1 MAKRKRG
8 GVKAAASRVPL
19 GTEHNTEPNQGAGS
33 GAAQVDASPFLRSY
47 SRLNVLMS
55 AGLLVCQPLWAQTT
69 ANLPVNALPVR
80 AADWAQRGA
89 QGASYSVSGNNALV
103 QTHSP
108 ATILHWNSMD
118 VGRNASLR
126 FQMDK
131 ATDRVLN
138 KVDSGAILGRTTI
151 DGILKSNGQVY
162 IYNANGIVFG
172 QNATVDVNT
181 LVASSL
187 KIDDQRFMD
196 GILSPSVA
204 ANLAMD
210 AQLGRLPGAVVVEG
224 SASGSVVQRAAL
236 TVAQNGLILLAAP
249 TVQNNGQLSAPD
261 GQVVLAAG
269 TRVFLAA
276 PTSNAM
282 RGLLVEVNSDDL
294 SKLADLA
301 AGFTPQASNT
311 GTVAVQKGNATLV
324 GLSVNQSG
332 LVSATTSVSLNG
344 SIYLKAQDGA
354 QKNSTTEA
362 ARATVGGTL
371 VLGQDS
377 QTLVLPDLA
386 DTATAQTVPVF
397 KPSQVSL
404 SGSQITLEKNAAVV
418 APGGD
423 VTVTARARP
432 AEVAANPNAS
442 LIHMQEGSVIDVSGT
457 TGVELDMASNVISAE
472 LRGGEL
478 ADNLLL
484 RNSALR
490 GKTVRMDV
498 RKVKDGIA
506 VANITGYVGQVGRTV
521 GEFTATGG
529 NVTLSSEGS
538 VKLDQGSAINVSG
551 GWVDYQ
557 AGHVNTTKL
566 TLGGKLYDIETAPA
580 NLAYDGMVNLADS
593 SANYEAGYR
602 EGKSAGTVQLL
613 APGLQLG
620 GTLKGQVT
628 TGIYQR
634 NLAAADAPKGGQ
646 LVVGQADVQGE
657 MALKSPVLLG
667 AASAGNSTDGSLHL
681 GVQQLTQQ
689 GFSRFTVNTGGSLGM
704 DTALDLPAVTQL
716 SLNAA
721 GDVTLAGHFT
731 SVGGSLSARSTLG
744 TVRVADG
751 VQMDVAGRWQNDVL
765 AAQPHLNADGVADAS
780 YVIKGGSVSLQAN
793 EVEVGNGVRVDVSG
807 GAWMDKSG
815 KVTAGDGGAIAF
827 RATPLLDSLDAHL
840 RLGQNISFLG
850 YGVKKGGSL
859 SLTGRHVRIGG
870 DAASAQAA
878 QAQGDLALT
887 ADQLASG
894 GFASRSVTALGN
906 LTVAQGTQ
914 LNPSAQNW
922 LLSDTAS
929 QQASGRMG
937 RVATPTLLPLASTQ
951 LPTRS
956 TAASLSLRASGLGL
970 PGEQLGVLT
979 VERGASIQ
987 MDTGASVTLAA
998 DRQVRVD
1005 GTVTAHAGQISMLL
1019 VPDATSPPD
1028 ASRSLWLGSH
1038 GKLDASGS
1046 TERVL
1051 VDANGLASGEVL
1063 DGGTVRM
1070 GRLSGT
1076 TLEAAVGAV
1085 VLEQGSVVDVS
1096 GAHTS
1101 AAVRLKVGGTTL
1113 APQVLASGAGSID
1126 IRAREG
1132 VLLAGDLQGQAGSAR
1147 ARGGSLNVVLDREN
1161 NPGAAGYSSAD
1172 RVLTVVSDFSD
1183 AASQALLAQV
1193 GQAGQQPTGQA
1204 VPALQAQGRV
1214 SAAAIQAGGFTRL
1227 GLKSQ
1232 NKLALAD
1239 GVNLHMGSSLSL
1251 DAPELVAATAGAK
1264 AQLSAAYVSLG
1275 NTDVR
1280 YQDNVI
1286 DKVVQASDGTGSL
1299 TVLATTLDLTGHSV
1313 TQGFGDVKLSAQQD
1327 LRVNGVVGQEG
1338 TDVFHATGSFQTG
1351 RKLTFKAAAVYPS
1364 TLTEFDVG
1372 LTGSDTR
1379 LTLERAADVAG
1390 PVLSAGGDLTLRA
1403 DHIVQGGKLLAPQ
1416 GRLALLA
1423 NQSITYARDSLT
1435 SVAGSGTVPLGTV
1448 TNGTDWTY
1456 ALGNGQSVIVT
1467 VDRQPDASLGER
1479 NLPTKEIV
1487 SSAPVVRQ
1495 EKNAT
1500 LDLSGGGQLQA
1511 YEFTP
1516 GPGGSSDILAA
1527 SGVFA
1532 VLPSYGGAVAPRDL
1546 QNGSDGLA
1554 VGDQVYLSGIPGLPA
1569 GTYTLLPGHYAL
1581 QPGAFAVQVTAGLR
1595 DMRAADNTQNLD
1607 GSYTVA
1613 GYRSSSTDGRG
1624 DTRTSGF
1631 RVMPSDVV
1639 KNSSEFK
1646 LYDAD
1651 TFFSAQSDRLGVTDA
1666 ALARD
1671 AGQVSFAVEQVLSLQ
1686 GQTLLSAK
1694 NGKKGKAD
1702 VSAPRIEVVA
1712 QSGTDTGNY
1721 VSVSADELVA
1731 LNADSLL
1738 LGGTRTAST
1747 SGSEATVLN
1756 VGADVVRINNNAAH
1770 ALVGSEIILAA
1781 KNAVELSAQSSVV
1794 ASGTVDHKVQPLVV
1808 NNGAAGDDG
1817 ALLRVSAGAAASV
1830 VRKNVLGKAGRL
1842 DVAAGADV
1850 RASGSTW
1857 LDATQAMRLD
1867 APLKLAQGSALGVSA
1882 PSISLGNTAVAPGV
1896 LGFNATAL
1904 SGFSNLTDL
1913 QLNSYGQLNVY
1924 GPVTLG
1930 STGLNTLGLSAKSV
1944 VGHGGN
1950 LDVLAKTVT
1959 LQGTSG
1965 TTATAAAGTN
1975 RMTVQANKI
1984 QLGDGTVRV
1993 QGFADVN
2000 LVAATDVV
2008 GTGADGQLLVDGALN
2023 VKASRI
2029 TTTDGASQRL
2039 AATGRVVLQP
2049 GTGTASTQVL
2059 GLGGQLRVEGD
2070 HVQVDTTL
2078 SARAGQIQV
2087 VGQRGVTIGSG
2098 TLDAQGV
2105 SMAFG
2110 SGVAYAPAGKIVLDG
2125 GAGNVVVGA
2134 AAVLDVSATGADA
2147 GSLTVRA
2154 HGADTSTFELQGQI
2168 KASATALGS
2177 TAAQPEQGQLV
2188 LDVSRMQGGNAFDAL
2203 NNKFNQAGLTGSR
2216 HIRVRQG
2223 DLALGASGVIKAQNI
2238 QLSTDN
2244 GQLRVAGTLDASGA
2258 KGGRI
2263 ELYAAQADDADN
2275 GGALVLASG
2284 ARLLAQATT
2293 VASSAAGSAGDGG
2306 RVVLGV
2312 ASANGAEPSSVD
2324 GGSSLRVQAGT
2335 QIDVSGAG
2343 RGQGGTVVFRAPR
2356 VEGGAD
2362 VAVAELKANIT
2373 GSRST
2378 TLEGV
2383 KVYTAQTI
2391 SEQPDTDTNLDAG
2404 LTGRMAVDAGNFM
2417 RSAASM
2423 QNRLGRADI
2432 QLSTGVEVRSDADL
2446 TVSVNEQAFAQQ
2458 DRGWNLNT
2466 WRFGDQAGTLS
2477 LRAGG
2482 HLDIKGSISDGF
2494 VRGTSSSA
2502 LPNWTQDTSAQSWSY
2517 RLVGGADLAAA
2528 NPLATVASASA
2539 GDVRVTFARNPTDD
2553 DAAVA
2558 LVRTGTGQIDVA
2570 AGRDVVLGR
2579 VTLADPDGDTTLD
2592 THFGAA
2598 IYTAGRAAELP
2609 TDFSAPVNNSNGLYG
2624 ARTATAAAFGT
2635 EGGAIRITAQ
2645 RDVVGAP
2652 VAQLVNNWL
2661 FRQGRSVLDSNGNR
2675 VFETVKDGNTTRT
2688 LNTAWWARA
2697 DYLGTGI
2704 ATLGGGDV
2712 AVSAVT
2718 GSVRD
2723 LIASVAT
2730 NAYLPGST
2738 ADADKLT
2745 EQGGGD
2751 LSVNAGQDVLGGQ
2764 FYVQKGGAKVHAD
2777 GSIGAGSL
2785 KVFDVM
2791 APVQLDDE
2799 GNEVAV
2805 YTAMRPVFALGDAS
2819 LNVSAGKNLGLEA
2832 IYNPTLARQSVSNV
2846 DGGVNPDSA
2855 FLTAVNDS
2863 TNNYRRQ
2870 YAQYSGFS
2878 TYGANSVVRLTAVG
2892 GDLQLTNNGLLL
2904 ANTST
2909 SMPSYDESG
2918 QKLGAAYVLAPST
2931 VQAVAMGGSV
2941 TLDQGMGLAPA
2952 ANGQLELLAKE
2963 SVNLPSV
2970 GPLYTGVVMLDSD
2983 PAAISSPVAPTL
2995 MRTENWDVLRGTR
3008 NNTLAAHVSGQL
3020 HAGDN
3025 TPVRLIALNG
3035 DVAVTDPASSDQSLP
3050 QAVLTLPKKA
3060 EIIAG
3065 RDVRNLGFAIQH
3077 NSATDQTLVQAGR
3090 DIIDAT
3096 DPDKENP
3103 VKHVVTGAGLLSLV
3117 AGRDLDLGNSKG
3129 VVTRGNL
3136 DNAYLPEGGASV
3148 MAIAGSEMPAAYKGA
3163 TPEKI
3168 LASNKKLFVELV
3180 ETANKSTLDDFDALI
3195 AKTFPKDKVRA
3206 GDIKVYGS
3214 QFKTEQGGSLDLFTP
3229 GGSVAAGLVSIPFYL
3244 QSKSP
3249 AENGIFTVRGGDI
3262 RSLVGQ
3268 NFVVNQGRVF
3278 TLGGGDITLV
3288 SQYGNI
3294 DAGRGTKTASSTPPP
3309 LLTTDASGNT
3319 KIDIS
3324 GSISGSG
3331 IATLRTSK
3339 KQAAS
3344 NVVAIAPRGIFD
3356 AGDGGVR
3363 STGTVVINASVVLNA
3378 GNISA
3383 GGGVSGAGFVGT
3395 GGAAVTAPASSAS
3408 TDNQDLG
3415 QQALAAT
3422 ADQLSL
3428 SVDVIGFGEAADEE
3442 AGDDEEKKKKRQ
3454 SRSKTP

>member
-1 MAKRKRG
+1 MAKRKRSG
-8 GVKAAASRVPL
+8 GQWADSGSGSTAGTNNHLSGKGGHASRLPRTWSSL
-19 GTEHNTEPNQGAGS
+19 
-33 GAAQVDASPFLRSY
+33 D
-47 SRLNVLMS
+47 VLMA
-55 AGLLVCQPLWAQTT
+55 AGLLACNPLLAQTT
-69 ANLPVNALPVR
+69 ANLPANALPVR

-89 QGASYSVSGNNALV
+89 QGATYSVNGSNALV
-103 QTHSP
+103 QTHNP
-108 ATILHWNSMD
+108 ATILHWSSMD
-118 VGRNASLR
+118 VGRTASLR
-126 FQMDK
+126 FQMDN

-151 DGILKSNGQVY
+151 DGMLRSNGQVY
-162 IYNANGIVFG
+162 IYNPNGIVFG
-172 QNATVDVNT
+172 QNATVNVNA

-196 GILSPSVA
+196 GLLSPSVA

-210 AQLGRLPGAVVVEG
+210 GQLGRLPGAVVVEG

-236 TVAQNGLILLAAP
+236 TVAKNGLILLAAP
-249 TVQNNGQLSAPD
+249 SVQNNGQLSAPD

-282 RGLLVEVNSDDL
+282 RGLLVEVNSEDL
-294 SKLADLA
+294 TKLADLA
-301 AGFTPQASNT
+301 AGFTPQATNT
-311 GTVAVQKGNATLV
+311 GTVEVQKGNATLV
-324 GLSVNQSG
+324 GLSVNQNG

-371 VLGQDS
+371 VLGQGS

-386 DTATAQTVPVF
+386 DTATAQTVPLF

-423 VTVTARARP
+423 VTVTARAKP
-432 AEVAANPNAS
+432 AETAATPNAS
-442 LIHMQEGSVIDVSGT
+442 LIHMQEGSSIDVSGT
-457 TGVELDMASNVISAE
+457 TGVELDMASNVITAE

-490 GKTVRMDV
+490 GETVRMDV
-498 RKVKDGIA
+498 RKAKDGIA
-506 VANITGYVGQVGRTV
+506 VANITGYVSQVGHTV

-529 NVTLSSEGS
+529 NVTLTSEGS

-593 SANYEAGYR
+593 STNYEAGYR

-613 APGLQLG
+613 TPGLQLG
-620 GTLKGQVT
+620 GELKGQVT

-634 NLAAADAPKGGQ
+634 NLAASDAPKGGQ
-646 LVVGQADVQGE
+646 LVLGNADVQGE
-657 MALKSPVLLG
+657 MALKSPVLLS
-667 AASAGNSTDGSLHL
+667 AANAGNSADGSLHL
-681 GVQQLTQQ
+681 GVQQLAQQ
-689 GFSRFTVNTGGSLGM
+689 GFSRFTVNTGGTLGM

-716 SLNAA
+716 SLNAKD
-721 GDVTLAGHFT
+721 DVTLAGNFT
-731 SVGGSLSARSTLG
+731 SAGGSLGARSVLG
-744 TVRVADG
+744 TVSVADG
-751 VQMDVAGRWQNDVL
+751 VQLDVAGRWQNDVP
-765 AAQPHLNADGVADAS
+765 AARPHLNANGVADGA
-780 YVIKGGSVSLQAN
+780 YVIKGGSISLQAN
-793 EVEVGNGVRVDVSG
+793 EVAVGNSVRMDVSG

-815 KVTAGDGGAIAF
+815 KVTAGDGGSVAL

-840 RLGQNISFLG
+840 QLGQNVTFLG

-887 ADQLASG
+887 ADQLAAG

-914 LNPSAQNW
+914 LNPTAQNW
-922 LLSDTAS
+922 LVSETAS

-937 RVATPTLLPLASTQ
+937 SVATPTLLPLASTL
-951 LPTRS
+951 LPAR

-970 PGEQLGVLT
+970 PGEQLGVLS

-987 MDTGASVTLAA
+987 MDPGASVTLAA
-998 DRQVRVD
+998 DRQVLVD
-1005 GTVTAHAGQISMLL
+1005 GTVTAHGGQISMLL
-1019 VPDATSPPD
+1019 TPDATSQVD
-1028 ASRSLWLGSH
+1028 ANRSLWLGSH
-1038 GKLDASGS
+1038 GKLDVSGS

-1051 VDANGLASGEVL
+1051 LDANGLASGEVL

-1070 GRLSGT
+1070 GRLNGT

-1085 VLEQGSVVDVS
+1085 VLAQGSVVDVS
-1096 GAHTS
+1096 GTHTS
-1101 AAVRLKVGGTTL
+1101 AALRIKSGATTL
-1113 APQVLASGAGSID
+1113 APQVLASGAGTID

-1132 VLLAGDLQGQAGSAR
+1132 VLLAGELKGQAGSAS
-1147 ARGGSLNVVLDREN
+1147 ARGGSLNVVLDRED
-1161 NPGAAGYSSAD
+1161 NPGAQGYSTAD

-1183 AASQALLAQV
+1183 AQSQALLAQV
-1193 GQAGQQPTGQA
+1193 AQQQPGQA
-1204 VPALQAQGRV
+1204 VSALLAQGRV
-1214 SAAAIQAGGFTRL
+1214 SAAAVQAGGFTRL

-1239 GVNLHMGSSLSL
+1239 GVDLHMGSSLSL

-1264 AQLSAAYVSLG
+1264 ARLSAAYVSLG
-1275 NTDVR
+1275 NTDAR
-1280 YQDNVI
+1280 YQDNVAG
-1286 DKVVQASDGTGSL
+1286 KVVQASDGTGSL
-1299 TVLATTLDLTGHSV
+1299 TVSATTVDLTGHSV
-1313 TQGFGDVKLSAQQD
+1313 TQGFGDVKLSASQD
-1327 LRVNGVVGQEG
+1327 IRLNGVAGQEG
-1338 TDVFHATGSFQTG
+1338 TEAFHATGSFQTG
-1351 RKLTFKAAAVYPS
+1351 HQLTLKAAAVYPS
-1364 TLTEFDVG
+1364 TLTEFNVG

-1379 LTLERAADVAG
+1379 LALERAGDVVG

-1403 DHIVQGGKLLAPQ
+1403 DHIVQGGNLMAPQ

-1423 NQSITYARDSLT
+1423 NQDLTYASGSLT
-1435 SVAGSGTVPLGTV
+1435 SVAGSGTVPMGTV

-1456 ALGNGQSVIVT
+1456 ALGNGQSVTVT
-1467 VDRQPDASLGER
+1467 VDRKADESLGER

-1495 EKNAT
+1495 QTGAT

-1532 VLPSYGGAVAPRDL
+1532 VVPSYGAAVAPRDL
-1546 QNGSDGLA
+1546 QNGTAGLG

-1581 QPGAFAVQVTAGLR
+1581 LPGVFAVQATSGQR
-1595 DMRAADNTQNLD
+1595 DMRAADNTRNLD
-1607 GSYTVA
+1607 GSYTVS
-1613 GYRSSSTDGRG
+1613 GYRTSSTDGRG

-1631 RVMPSDVV
+1631 RIIPSDVV

-1651 TFFSAQSDRLGVTDA
+1651 TFFSAQSDRLGVADPG
-1666 ALARD
+1666 LARD
-1671 AGQVSFAVEQVLSLQ
+1671 AGQVTFTVEQVLSLE
-1686 GQTLLSAK
+1686 GHTLLSASK
-1694 NGKKGKAD
+1694 GKKGKAN

-1712 QSGTDTGNY
+1712 QPGTDTGNH
-1721 VSVSADELVA
+1721 VSVSADQLVA

-1738 LGGTRTAST
+1738 LGGTRTV
-1747 SGSEATVLN
+1747 GNEGTVLN
-1756 VGADVVRINNNAAH
+1756 VGAEVVRVNNNAAH
-1770 ALVGSEIILAA
+1770 ALKGSEIILAA
-1781 KNAVELSAQSSVV
+1781 RNAVEVSAQSSVV
-1794 ASGTVDHKVQPLVV
+1794 ASGTVDHTVQPLLVQ
-1808 NNGAAGDDG
+1808 GATASDGDG
-1817 ALLRVSAGAAASV
+1817 ALLRVSAGAAATV
-1830 VRKNVLGKAGRL
+1830 VRNNVQGQSGRL

-1857 LDATQAMRLD
+1857 LDATQAMRLN
-1867 APLKLAQGSALGVSA
+1867 APLKLAKGSALGVSA
-1882 PSISLGNTAVAPGV
+1882 PSISLGNTAVTPGV
-1896 LGFNATAL
+1896 LGFDATAL

-1913 QLNSYGQLNVY
+1913 QLSSYGQLDVY
-1924 GPVTLG
+1924 GSVTLG
-1930 STGLNTLGLSAKSV
+1930 SSGLNLLGLSAKSV

-1950 LDVLAKTVT
+1950 LDVAAKTVA
-1959 LQGTSG
+1959 LQGAASG
-1965 TTATAAAGTN
+1965 TAATAAAGTGH
-1975 RMTVQANKI
+1975 MTVKANKVT
-1984 QLGDGTVRV
+1984 LGDGTLQV
-1993 QGFADVN
+1993 QGFADLN

-2008 GTGADGQLLVDGALN
+2008 ATGTHGVVQVDGALN
-2023 VKASRI
+2023 VNASRI
-2029 TTTDGASQRL
+2029 TTTDGAIQRL
-2039 AATGRVVLQP
+2039 AATGDVVLQP
-2049 GTGTASTQVL
+2049 GTGTASAQVA
-2059 GLGGQLRVEGD
+2059 GLGGQLRIEGD

-2078 SARAGQIQV
+2078 SANAGQIQV

-2098 TLDAQGV
+2098 KLDAKGV

-2110 SGVAYAPAGKIVLDG
+2110 SGVAHAPAGKIVIDG
-2125 GAGNVVVGA
+2125 GTGNVVVGA
-2134 AAVLDVSATGADA
+2134 NAVLDVSATGADA
-2147 GSLTVRA
+2147 GSLTVLA
-2154 HGADTSTFELQGQI
+2154 HGSDTSSFELQGQI
-2168 KASATALGS
+2168 RASATAVGTGGT
-2177 TAAQPEQGQLV
+2177 TASPAQGQLV
-2188 LDVSRMQGGNAFDAL
+2188 LDVSRMQGGDAFDAI
-2203 NNKFNQAGLTGSR
+2203 NARFNEAGLTASR
-2216 HIRVRQG
+2216 QIRVRQG
-2223 DLALGASGVIKAQNI
+2223 DVALGASGVIRAQNI

-2284 ARLLAQATT
+2284 AHLLAKATT
-2293 VASSAAGSAGDGG
+2293 VATSAAGSTGDGG

-2312 ASANGAEPSSVD
+2312 ASTDGSEPSSTS
-2324 GGSSLRVQAGT
+2324 GGASLRVQAGAR
-2335 QIDVSGAG
+2335 IDVSGAG
-2343 RGQGGTVVFRAPR
+2343 SGQGGTVLFRAPR
-2356 VEGGAD
+2356 VESGGD
-2362 VAVAELKANIT
+2362 VAVAELGASIT

-2383 KVYTAQTI
+2383 KVYTARTI
-2391 SEQPDTDTNLDAG
+2391 SEQPDSDTNLDAG
-2404 LTGRMAVDAGNFM
+2404 LTGRMAVDAGSFM
-2417 RSAASM
+2417 RTASSV
-2423 QNRLGRADI
+2423 QNRLGRTDI
-2432 QLSTGVEVRSDADL
+2432 QVNAGVEVRSDGDL

-2466 WRFGDQAGTLS
+2466 WRFGGQAGTLS

-2482 HLDIKGSISDGF
+2482 NLDIRGSISDGF
-2494 VRGTSSSA
+2494 VRGTSQSA
-2502 LPNWTQDTSAQSWSY
+2502 MPNWAQDTSAQSWSY
-2517 RLVGGADLAAA
+2517 RLVGGADFAAA

-2539 GDVRVTFARNPTDD
+2539 GDVSVSFARNPTDE

-2579 VTLADPDGDTTLD
+2579 VTLPDADGDTTLD
-2592 THFGAA
+2592 QHFGAA

-2609 TDFSAPVNNSNGLYG
+2609 ADFTAPVNNSNGLYG
-2624 ARTATAAAFGT
+2624 IRSSTAAAFGT
-2635 EGGAIRITAQ
+2635 EGGAIRLAAQ

-2652 VAQLVNNWL
+2652 IPQLVNNWL
-2661 FRQGRSVLDSNGNR
+2661 FRQGRSVVDSNGNL
-2675 VFETVKDGNTTRT
+2675 VFETIRNGSTTRT
-2688 LNTAWWARA
+2688 LNTAWWART
-2697 DYLGTGI
+2697 DYLGSGV
-2704 ATLGGGDV
+2704 ATLGGGDLE
-2712 AVSAVT
+2712 VT
-2718 GSVRD
+2718 AASGSVRD
-2723 LIASVAT
+2723 LNASVAT
-2730 NAYLPGST
+2730 NAYLPGSAVN
-2738 ADADKLT
+2738 ADRLT

-2751 LSVNAGQDVLGGQ
+2751 LTVNAGKDVLGGQ
-2764 FYVQKGGAKVHAD
+2764 FYVQKGQATVHAD

-2791 APVQLDDE
+2791 APVQLDGE

-2805 YTAMRPVFALGDAS
+2805 YTAMSPVFALGDAR
-2819 LNVSAGKNLGLEA
+2819 LDVSAGKNLAVEA
-2832 IYNPTLARQSVSNV
+2832 IYNPTMARQSVSNV

-2855 FLTAVNDS
+2855 FLANVNDS
-2863 TNNYRRQ
+2863 TNTYRSQ

-2878 TYGANSVVRLTAVG
+2878 TYGEQSAVRMTAVG

-2909 SMPSYDESG
+2909 SMPSYDDSG
-2918 QKLGAAYVLAPST
+2918 QKMGAAYVLAPST

-2941 TLDQGMGLAPA
+2941 SLGQGMGLAPA

-2970 GPLYTGVVMLDSD
+2970 GSLYTGVVMLDSD
-2983 PAAISSPVAPTL
+2983 PAAISSPVAPTV
-2995 MRTENWDVLRGTR
+2995 MRTENWEVLRGLR

-3020 HAGDN
+3020 HANDS
-3025 TPVRLIALNG
+3025 TPVRVIALNG
-3035 DVAVTDPASSDQSLP
+3035 DVAVTEPVSSDQSLL
-3050 QAVLTLPKKA
+3050 QTVLTLPKRA

-3077 NSATDQTLVQAGR
+3077 NSDSDQTLVQAGR
-3090 DIIDAT
+3090 DIIDST

-3103 VKHVVTGAGLLSLV
+3103 VKHVVTGAGLLSMV

-3148 MAIAGSEMPAAYKGA
+3148 MAIAGSDMPEAYKTA
-3163 TPEKI
+3163 TAAEI
-3168 LASNKKLFVELV
+3168 LAGNKKLFADLV
-3180 ETANKSTLDDFDALI
+3180 TASKKSTLDEFDALI
-3195 AKTFPKDKVRA
+3195 AKAFPASKVQA

-3278 TLGGGDITLV
+3278 SLGGGDITLI
-3288 SQYGNI
+3288 SQNGNI
-3294 DAGRGTKTASSTPPP
+3294 DAGRGTKTASSAPPP

-3331 IATLRTSK
+3331 IATLRTSDT
-3339 KQAAS
+3339 QEPS
-3344 NVVAIAPRGIFD
+3344 NVVAVAPRGIFD
-3356 AGDGGVR
+3356 AGDAGVR

-3383 GGGVSGAGFVGT
+3383 ASGVSNAVSVDT
-3395 GGAAVTAPASSAS
+3395 GGAASTAPASSAS
-3408 TDNQDLG
+3408 TNNQELG
-3415 QQALAAT
+3415 KQALAAT
-3422 ADQLSL
+3422 SDQLSL
-3428 SVDVIGFGEAADEE
+3428 SVDVIGFGEVSDDEE
-3442 AGDDEEKKKKRQ
+3442 DGDDEEKKKKRQ
-3454 SRSKTP
+3454 KRSKAP